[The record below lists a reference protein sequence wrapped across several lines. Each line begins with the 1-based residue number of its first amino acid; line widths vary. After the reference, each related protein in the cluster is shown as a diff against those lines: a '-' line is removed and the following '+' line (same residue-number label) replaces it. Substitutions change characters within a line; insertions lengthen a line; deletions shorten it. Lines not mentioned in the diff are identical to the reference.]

1 MWLRYMTTATLSL
14 GIRSKRNLMKCNRST
29 LTTTKML
36 LNWKE
41 DKEIKKLSDIP
52 NYEMLLMNSIAQGVA
67 GPT

>member
-1 MWLRYMTTATLSL
+1 MQQININNNKNVVEL
-14 GIRSKRNLMKCNRST
+14 
-29 LTTTKML
+29 
-36 LNWKE
+36 KE